1 MLYSESDAIFVLGTL
16 FNKPSL
22 LDDDNYCLDKDDFSP
37 KPFHRIMFVVINEL
51 AKRGVKEITYIE
63 VNEFLQH
70 YEEQYEIAK
79 DHGLEDFVVTM
90 KEYAHVD
97 NFEYYYSNI
106 RKFSL
111 LRTLKKEG
119 FDITQFY
126 DESKPE
132 NTERTKLN
140 SFTLEDIINNV
151 EVRLANVRQAYDRNI
166 TLKERKAGVDSE
178 LILERFKEQPV
189 FGLNFVCPYL
199 TTIWHGIQKKQFYM
213 RSGATSS
220 GKTRSA
226 IADLTNL
233 CVDELYNLET
243 KGWEHN
249 PNGGHSVL
257 YIGTEMELEEEVEPL
272 IWAYISGVDSSKIT
286 LYNLTKEEEERV
298 EYAIKVLK
306 RSKFY
311 IVDMPEFNIK
321 RIENIIKKYKS
332 LSNIDYVV
340 FDYMVLNSELV
351 REFVSNRGGSGAGVR
366 EDMVLLAFST
376 FFKECA
382 KKYDV
387 GIISSSQVNA
397 DIIDYMKRDYQVLRG
412 GKAMADKVTG
422 GSISMP
428 ITKKE
433 LDLVEPIVN
442 ELNNKNFGKFGVNKI
457 GSDQLP
463 ITHVET
469 VYKSRFG
476 EFPKEVKIFSNYNL
490 GNMRKIPLFTTTKN
504 FEPINIPETYV
515 QVVEGER

>member
-1 MLYSESDAIFVLGTL
+1 MLYSESDAIFVLGAL
-16 FNKPSL
+16 LNKPSL
-22 LDDDNYCLDKDDFSP
+22 LEDDNYYLDKNDFSP
-37 KPFHRIMFVVINEL
+37 KPFHRVMFVVINEL
-51 AKRGVKEITYIE
+51 AKRGVKEITYVE

-79 DHGLEDFVVTM
+79 DNDFEDFIVTM
-90 KEYAHVD
+90 KMYAPVD
-97 NFEYYYSNI
+97 NFEYFYSNI

-111 LRTLKKEG
+111 LRTLKEEG
-119 FDITQFY
+119 IDVTQFY

-132 NTERTKLN
+132 NIERAKLDG
-140 SFTLEDIINNV
+140 FTLEDIINNV
-151 EVRLANVRQAYDRNI
+151 EVRLANIRQAYDHNT
-166 TLKERKAGVDSE
+166 TLKERKAGTDSE
-178 LILERFKEQPV
+178 LILEKFKTQPA

-199 TTIWHGIQKKQFYM
+199 TTILHGVQKKQFYI
-213 RSGATSS
+213 RSGDTSS
-220 GKTRSA
+220 GKSRSS
-226 IADLTNL
+226 IADLANL

-243 KGWEHN
+243 GTWERN
-249 PNGGHSVL
+249 LNGGHSVL

-272 IWAYISGVDSSKIT
+272 IWAYISGVESSKIT
-286 LYNLTKEEEERV
+286 LYNLTEDEEERV
-298 EYAIKVLK
+298 KHAIEVLK
-306 RSKFY
+306 RSKFH

-321 RIENIIKKYKS
+321 RINNIIKKYKA

-340 FDYMVLNSELV
+340 FDYMVLNSDLV
-351 REFVSNRGGSGAGVR
+351 HEFVSNRGGSGAGVR
-366 EDMVLLAFST
+366 EDMVLLAFSA

-387 GIISSSQVNA
+387 GIISSTQVNS
-397 DIIDYMKRDYQVLRG
+397 DILDYMKRDYQVLRG

-442 ELNNKNFGKFGVNKI
+442 ELNKKNYGRFGVNKI

-469 VYKSRFG
+469 VYKSRFS

-504 FEPINIPETYV
+504 FEPINIPKTYV
-515 QVVEGER
+515 QIEQE